1 MNTLAG
7 NIPPMY
13 SRKAG
18 SRSSLTATITHYL
31 KIKRALGCRF
41 NTEERSL
48 RLFDRCLAQQ
58 RVTRL
63 DQITS
68 GCVDRFL
75 ASRPRLEPRSFNQL
89 LGCVRRLFEWIVEQE
104 EMAVSPVHTPARRET
119 CRRLPYLFEPQAL
132 RELIR
137 LAESLPDGS
146 RCPHRGP
153 TQATI
158 FALLATLGLRIGEVS
173 RLACGD
179 IDLER
184 ETLLIRNSKFGKS
197 RVLPFDPRLAARLRT
212 YLALR
217 EQCFGPARADAPL
230 FSWQGR
236 EPVHPNS
243 IRRTFRDHL
252 LPRLALTIP
261 PGTSHPCVHG
271 LRHAFAVRT
280 LLRWYREGL
289 DPAARLNHLS
299 TFLGHV
305 NPQSTAVYLTI
316 TSELLEAANARFE
329 TYAAPLCR
337 ERQP

>member
-1 MNTLAG
+1 MSAPAV
-7 NIPPMY
+7 NIPPVS
-13 SRKAG
+13 SREDG
-18 SRSSLTATITHYL
+18 CRSPLTDAITRYL
-31 KIKRALGCRF
+31 KVKRALGCRF

-48 RLFDRCLAQQ
+48 RLFDRFLAEQS
-58 RVTRL
+58 VTRV

-68 GCVDRFL
+68 ECVDRFL

-89 LGCVRRLFEWIVEQE
+89 LGCVRRLFEWMVNQD
-104 EMAVSPVHTPARRET
+104 EMDVSPVRTPARRET
-119 CRRLPYLFEPQAL
+119 SHRLPYLFEPQTL
-132 RELIR
+132 RDLIR
-137 LAESLPDGS
+137 LAERLPDWS

-173 RLACGD
+173 RLTCGD
-179 IDLER
+179 VDLER

-197 RVLPFDPRLAARLRT
+197 RLLPFGPRLAARLRG

-217 EQCFGPARADAPL
+217 EQRLGPARPDAPL
-230 FSWQGR
+230 FSWRGR

-243 IRRTFRDHL
+243 IRRTLRDHL
-252 LPRLALTIP
+252 LPRLALRIP

-271 LRHAFAVRT
+271 LRHSFAVPS

-316 TSELLEAANARFE
+316 TSALLEAANARFE
-329 TYAAPLCR
+329 AYAAPLCR
-337 ERQP
+337 EGQP